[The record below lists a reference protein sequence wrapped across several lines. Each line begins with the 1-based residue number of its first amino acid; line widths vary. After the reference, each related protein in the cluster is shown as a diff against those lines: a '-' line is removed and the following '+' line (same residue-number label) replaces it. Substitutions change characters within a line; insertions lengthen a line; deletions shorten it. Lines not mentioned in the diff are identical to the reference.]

1 LKNCAMFLLAALL
14 AAPTLSD
21 QEQFPGVEA
30 LMTEKEFDAAGLDK
44 LSTEE
49 RAALNDWLIRYT
61 VGEAQVLAVT
71 NEEVQQADQEQ
82 EIVSTLLLPFSGW
95 SGDTRFRLENEQ
107 VWQQRRAGHYAH
119 HGEDLRVRITKNF
132 MGNYKMTLIG
142 NNKAVQVFRFK

>member
-1 LKNCAMFLLAALL
+1 MFLLAALL

-61 VGEAQVLAVT
+61 VGEA
-71 NEEVQQADQEQ
+71 
-82 EIVSTLLLPFSGW
+82 
-95 SGDTRFRLENEQ
+95 
-107 VWQQRRAGHYAH
+107 
-119 HGEDLRVRITKNF
+119 
-132 MGNYKMTLIG
+132 
-142 NNKAVQVFRFK
+142 